1 MPDRRTQTLQ
11 RHAGRWVL
19 SLLVL
24 VPALSAAPGI
34 ALAAPDIEI
43 LLRGITVKEEHDT
56 LVELR
61 VLNPGDVTK
70 SISLPD
76 RVEARIDNGRD
87 KETIFLTRTADTPA
101 SISVAAHGF
110 AAASYH
116 LPSGVA
122 GRDVVLSIPA
132 WSSQT
137 VSVIRPAP
145 IRLASAQVAE
155 EADMA
160 AAIAENQPAP
170 PPTDRT
176 AGNLFLDNLSIYEP
190 IYAVYGPGTNTQ
202 ARIQISFK
210 YKLFGSQNPVA
221 ESHGLHFAYTQRMF
235 WDLAAQSSPFRNV
248 DYQPELIYVTRP
260 VTVDHGITLA
270 AQAGVRHESNGRE
283 GPASR
288 SINSLYV
295 APMAAIPLGG
305 GYRLSVAPRLSLYVG
320 DKSENPDIVRYRGH
334 AGLLLEIGRDYGLRL
349 STSTRFNPGSGKGAF
364 NADLS
369 YPLPLL
375 LGGGPDVYIFAQSF
389 IGYGENLLDY
399 DRRTTRLRLGL
410 ALVR

>member
-1 MPDRRTQTLQ
+1 MPYRRTQASQ
-11 RHAGRWVL
+11 RHRGRWILSLFVLVL
-19 SLLVL
+19 SLPV
-24 VPALSAAPGI
+24 APGI
-34 ALAAPDIEI
+34 VFAAPDIEI
-43 LLRGITVKEEHDT
+43 LLHSISFKEEHGD

-61 VLNPGDVTK
+61 ILNPGDVTN
-70 SISLPD
+70 SITLPD
-76 RVEARIDNGRD
+76 RVEARIDNGTG
-87 KETIFLTRTADTPA
+87 KQTIILTRTVDTPA

-110 AAASYH
+110 AAANYH
-116 LPSGVA
+116 LPVSGA
-122 GRDVVLSIPA
+122 WQNAVLSIPA

-137 VSVIRPAP
+137 VPLPRPTP
-145 IRLASAQVAE
+145 VRLAE
-155 EADMA
+155 EADMGA
-160 AAIAENQPAP
+160 DIAEGRSAVS
-170 PPTDRT
+170 PTDRT
-176 AGNLFLDNLSIYEP
+176 AGNLFIDNLSIYEP

-210 YKLFGSQNPVA
+210 YKLFGSQNPGVGPPQ
-221 ESHGLHFAYTQRMF
+221 GLHFAYTQRMF

-260 VTVDHGITLA
+260 VAVDRGITLA

-283 GPASR
+283 GPQSR
-288 SINSLYV
+288 SVNSLYV

-305 GYRLSVAPRLSLYVG
+305 NYRLSVAPRFSIYVG

-334 AGLLLEIGRDYGLRL
+334 VGLLLGIGKDYGLRL

-375 LGGGPDVYIFAQSF
+375 LGGGPDVYIFTQSF

-399 DRRTTRLRLGL
+399 DRHTTRLRFGL